1 MAYARVKIIKLKKMM
16 CLMKDVLKKLFK
28 FLSSVKLAIPIML
41 ILLVCSVIGTLYE
54 SQFNAEYAA
63 LKVYK
68 TPWFLAI
75 LLLLWINI
83 LFAAL
88 SRLPWKKRHIGFLIT
103 HLGMLTLLFG
113 SFLTMIWGIDGS
125 MQVYEGDQSNL
136 VFLSQNVLEVD
147 GQQFPIKRSLD
158 KEYLGDLSIS
168 PVQMRLGEYLPFV
181 ETAEQRFSRGLN
193 LNFRLKSQ
201 FFDVTQTLNSEMNK
215 ELKMGPAS
223 FKLVDEIQDSNESVK
238 VVKNKITKDQLF
250 VKNAEGNIVQKFDFS
265 KKRTFKIK
273 DVSIKIKNY
282 FKNAIIVNNKIEEGD
297 EGNINPVLEL
307 EISRG
312 KESLRE
318 IVYQNIP
325 EFSLNPNGFFG
336 YTFAFESNLSSV
348 TPPPMTSGM
357 PAGHPQIGGARAS
370 NEVLFKV
377 VANNQIEVALF
388 KNGSF
393 VEKKRLNSNDVFQ
406 TPWMGMELT
415 FLGLE
420 EAAHSNNVPKMAI
433 PKEKSD
439 LPPSALEII
448 TEDGVRH
455 WLFENSEQYLL
466 NGDQQLL
473 VYYGKQRLK
482 LPFDIQLEKFE
493 KKDYPGSQQAMN
505 YKSYVKV
512 NGSLKVDEIY
522 MNEPLKYGGYTFY
535 QSSYQIQP
543 NAPALSIFS
552 VNKDPGRVLKYLG
565 SLILCAGI
573 IIFTIQ
579 HSRRFRQKNVNEG
592 TPL

>member
-1 MAYARVKIIKLKKMM
+1 
-16 CLMKDVLKKLFK
+16 MKDVLKKLFK

-41 ILLVCSVIGTLYE
+41 ILLVCSVVGTLYE

-147 GQQFPIKRSLD
+147 GQQFSLNRSLE
-158 KEYLGDLSIS
+158 KKYLGDLNITQ
-168 PVQMRLGEYLPFV
+168 VQLRLGEYLPFV
-181 ETAEQRFSRGLN
+181 EVSEQQFSHGLN

-201 FFDVTQTLNSEMNK
+201 FFDVTQTLNNEMNR

-223 FKLVDEIQDSNESVK
+223 FKLVEEIQDTSK
-238 VVKNKITKDQLF
+238 PIAVVKKTGLKDLLF
-250 VKNAEGNIVQKFDFS
+250 VKNAKGKVVKEFDFS
-265 KKRTFKIK
+265 QKRNFKFKEIT
-273 DVSIKIKNY
+273 IKIKNY
-282 FKNAIIVNNKIEEGD
+282 FKNAVIVNNKIEEGD
-297 EGNINPVLEL
+297 EGAVNPVLEL
-307 EISRG
+307 EISQG
-312 KESLRE
+312 NESLRE
-318 IVYQNIP
+318 IVYQNVP

-336 YTFAFESNLSSV
+336 FTFAFESKLSQNS
-348 TPPPMTSGM
+348 PPPMTSEM

-377 VANNQIEVALF
+377 INDKQIEVALY
-388 KNGSF
+388 KNGAF
-393 VEKKRLNSNDVFQ
+393 VEKKVLSANDVFQ

-420 EAAHSNNVPKMAI
+420 EASQSANIPRVAI
-433 PKEKSD
+433 PKEKSE

-448 TEDGVRH
+448 TKDGKRH
-455 WLFENSEQYLL
+455 WLYENSEQYVM
-466 NGDQQLL
+466 NGDQQQL

-482 LPFDIQLEKFE
+482 LPFNIQLEKFV

-512 NGSLKVDEIY
+512 NGSLKVEEIY

-552 VNKDPGRVLKYLG
+552 VNKDPGRILKYLG

-579 HSRRFRQKNVNEG
+579 HSRRFRQRNLNEE
-592 TPL
+592 TSL